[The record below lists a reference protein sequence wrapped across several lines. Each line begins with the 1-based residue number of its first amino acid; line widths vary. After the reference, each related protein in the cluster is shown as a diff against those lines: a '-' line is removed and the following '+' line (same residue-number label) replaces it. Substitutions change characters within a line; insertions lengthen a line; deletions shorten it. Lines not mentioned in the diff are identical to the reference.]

1 MKRIILFCTVLFIMA
16 MNVMAQR
23 QREAERSSGRGT
35 FCIAKDGK
43 AAAIVV
49 DEQDWKGVVRAAND
63 LGDDIRKVAPPTAP
77 EGASIVLCSNG
88 ESIVSPSGGALDLW
102 SLATVGTQERGAI
115 LIGTIGKSRIIDKLV
130 KQKKLDVSK
139 VKGQWESFVID
150 VVDGNLVVAGSDK
163 RGTIFGIYEI
173 SQRIGVSPWYWWAD
187 VPVKHQDEVYWKD
200 GRFVQPSPKV
210 KYRGIFINDEWPSF
224 GEWATEHFGGVNT
237 KMYAHMFELLLRL
250 KANYLWP
257 AMWATAFNEDDPES
271 PRLADE
277 YGIVMGTSHHEP
289 MMRAHREYV
298 TRKDEIGPWDYSVN
312 KERLDQFF
320 LDGMQRNRA
329 YDNLVTIGMRGD
341 GDVAMGKGDD
351 EDNMKTL
358 REVIKGQ
365 RQIIKKVYGREDA
378 VPQLWAI
385 FTEVQRYYDAGFT
398 VPDDVT
404 LLLCDNNWGY
414 IRRIGRD
421 FERKRKG
428 GLGLYYHIDMNGGP
442 WNDRWVNTT
451 TIPKLREQLNLA
463 YQTGIDRIWI
473 INVGDLKPKEVP
485 IDFIMHYAW
494 NPDAVKAGDE
504 QAWLERFCGSV
515 FGGAPVG
522 EPMGTVAKEAADLI
536 AKYSK
541 YNLWRK
547 AEAEVPGIFNKEEM
561 AYTDSL
567 WLSLTARAE
576 ALRTKIP
583 AEAQDAYYQLVYY
596 PVVASAGVHMIYN
609 AATRGNSNLIEQLM
623 ARDQQLS
630 DYYHKIAGGKWD
642 KMMQD
647 KHIGYTQWYM
657 PKDNINPMLLSHQVV
672 REGFKE
678 KAPIEDPRRGSLDF
692 NVGYAL
698 QDQPAT
704 KEYSIPAY
712 QFTRKTDG
720 KDAAWMFLPD
730 LGRGKGCMG
739 SSNVTAQNSEAVL
752 EYDINLTAEGKVA
765 IGILPTQDIYPARG
779 LRIGIQIDNQP
790 MQTIDARR
798 GIVDTFSEYNP
809 QNLARSKVLKP
820 LPQRSRLALSGFW
833 QGRQLPR
840 RDEVFDNLRWL
851 DATIDGIAPGKH
863 TLKLIMIDPEI
874 VIEQIVVNPDNNHY
888 SYFGNKQ

>member
-1 MKRIILFCTVLFIMA
+1 MKKLLSIWMLLLSAVCAI
-16 MNVMAQR
+16 AQSKE
-23 QREAERSSGRGT
+23 QR
-35 FCIAKDGK
+35 FCIADNGK

-49 DEQDWKGVVRAAND
+49 DEQDWKGVIRAAND
-63 LGDDIRKVAPPTAP
+63 LGDDVRKVTGVASNVIQTPDFPQ
-77 EGASIVLCSNG
+77 GSIV
-88 ESIVSPSGGALDLW
+88 V
-102 SLATVGTQERGAI
+102 
-115 LIGTIGKSRIIDKLV
+115 GTIGKSARIDQLV
-130 KQKKLDVSK
+130 KQKKLDVRQ
-139 VKGQWESFVID
+139 VKGQWESYVID

-163 RGTIFGIYEI
+163 RGTIYGIYEI

-187 VPVKHQDEVYWKD
+187 VPVKHQDELYWAD
-200 GRFVQPSPKV
+200 GHFVQPSPKV

-224 GEWATEHFGGVNT
+224 GGWATEHFGGVNS

-257 AMWATAFNEDDPES
+257 AMWATAFNEDDQLTPQV
-271 PRLADE
+271 ADE

-289 MMRAHREYV
+289 MMRAHQEYLH
-298 TRKDEIGPWDYSVN
+298 RKEQVGPWDYSVN
-312 KERLDQFF
+312 KKRLDQFF
-320 LDGMQRNRA
+320 LEGMQRNKA

-365 RQIIKKVYGREDA
+365 RSIIKKVYGREDA

-451 TIPKLREQLNLA
+451 TLPKLREQLNLA

-494 NPDAVKAGDE
+494 NPESVKAGDE
-504 QAWLERFCGSV
+504 QKWLEGYTASV
-515 FGGAPVG
+515 FGNEYAQ
-522 EPMGTVAKEAADLI
+522 ETADLI

-547 AEAEVPGIFNKEEM
+547 AEAQVPGIFNQEEM

-567 WLSLTARAE
+567 WLSLSARAE

-583 AEAQDAYYQLVYY
+583 AAAQDAYYQLVYY

-609 AATRGNSNLIEQLM
+609 AATRGNSNLIDQLM

-630 DYYHKIAGGKWD
+630 NTYHMIAGGKWS

-647 KHIGYTQWYM
+647 KHIGYTQWSM
-657 PKDNINPMLLSHQVV
+657 PKENINPMKL
-672 REGFKE
+672 GFKVSHVMANDDA
-678 KAPIEDPRRGSLDF
+678 APTR
-692 NVGYAL
+692 
-698 QDQPAT
+698 
-704 KEYSIPAY
+704 EYSMAANA
-712 QFTRKTDG
+712 FVRKSDG
-720 KDAAWMFLPD
+720 NGASWTFLPD
-730 LGRGKGCMG
+730 LGRGEGCMG
-739 SSNVTAQNSEAVL
+739 SSNVTAANSGAVL
-752 EYDINLTAEGKVA
+752 EYDLDESQLSIVNSQLTIA

-779 LRIGIQIDNQP
+779 LRIGVQIDDLP

-851 DATIDGIAPGKH
+851 DATFEGITPGKH
-863 TLKLIMIDPEI
+863 TLKVIMIDPEI
-874 VIEQIVVNPDNNHY
+874 VVEQIVVNPDNNHY
-888 SYFGNKQ
+888 SYFGNRKQ

>member
-1 MKRIILFCTVLFIMA
+1 MILLLTAVYA
-16 MNVMAQR
+16 VAQN
-23 QREAERSSGRGT
+23 EGKA
-35 FCIAKDGK
+35 FCIAKDDK

-49 DEQDWKGVVRAAND
+49 DEQDWKGVIRAAND
-63 LGDDIRKVAPPTAP
+63 LGDDVRKVTGIIS
-77 EGASIVLCSNG
+77 ELHKRDGSFCVKDGDIIV
-88 ESIVSPSGGALDLW
+88 
-102 SLATVGTQERGAI
+102 
-115 LIGTIGKSRIIDKLV
+115 GTIGKSCLIDRLV

-139 VKGQWESFVID
+139 VRGQWESFVID

-163 RGTIFGIYEI
+163 RGTIYGVYTI
-173 SQRIGVSPWYWWAD
+173 SERIGVSPWYWWAD
-187 VPVKHQDEVYWKD
+187 VPVRHQDELYWTD

-224 GEWATEHFGGVNT
+224 GEWATEHFGGVNS
-237 KMYAHMFELLLRL
+237 KMYAHIFELLLRL

-257 AMWATAFNEDDPES
+257 AMWATAFNEDDTES

-289 MMRAHREYV
+289 MMRAHQEYLH
-298 TRKDEIGPWDYSVN
+298 RKEQVGSWDYSVN
-312 KERLDQFF
+312 KDRLNQFF
-320 LDGMQRNRA
+320 FEGMQRNKA

-351 EDNMKTL
+351 ADNMKTL
-358 REVIKGQ
+358 AEVIKGQ
-365 RQIIKKVYGREDA
+365 RSIIKKVYGREDA

-494 NPDAVKAGDE
+494 NPEAVKAGDE
-504 QAWLERFCGSV
+504 QAWLEGYTSSV
-515 FGGAPVG
+515 FG
-522 EPMGTVAKEAADLI
+522 EEYAKETADLI

-547 AEAEVPGIFNKEEM
+547 AEAQVPGIFNKEEM
-561 AYTDSL
+561 ASIDSL
-567 WLSLTARAE
+567 WLSLAARAE

-596 PVVASAGVHMIYN
+596 PVVASAGVHLIYN

-630 DYYHKIAGGKWD
+630 DYYHKIANGKWS

-647 KHIGYTQWYM
+647 KHIGYTQWSM
-657 PKDNINPMLLSHQVV
+657 PKDNVNPMKL
-672 REGFKE
+672 GFKT
-678 KAPIEDPRRGSLDF
+678 D
-692 NVGYAL
+692 YAL
-698 QDQPAT
+698 QDLPPT
-704 KEYSIPAY
+704 HEYSIPAY
-712 QFTRKTDG
+712 QFSRKTEG
-720 KDAAWMFLPD
+720 KGAAWVFLPD
-730 LGRGKGCMG
+730 LGRSKGCMG
-739 SSNVTAQNSEAVL
+739 SSNVLVQNSGATM
-752 EYDINLTAEGKVA
+752 EYEIDITSEGKVA

-779 LRIGIQIDNQP
+779 LRIGIQVDNQP

-820 LPQRSRLALSGFW
+820 LPPRSRLALSGFW

-840 RDEVFDNLRWL
+840 RDEVFDNIRWL
-851 DATIDGIAPGKH
+851 DAIFEGLTTGKH
-863 TLKLIMIDPEI
+863 ILKIIMIDPEI
-874 VIEQIVVNPDNNHY
+874 VVEQIVVNPDNNHY
-888 SYFGNKQ
+888 SYFGNK

>member
-1 MKRIILFCTVLFIMA
+1 MIKKLTVGIVLFIMV
-16 MNVMAQR
+16 MNAMAQ
-23 QREAERSSGRGT
+23 SKT

-43 AAAIVV
+43 TATIVV
-49 DEQDWKGVVRAAND
+49 DEQDWKGVIRAAND
-63 LGDDIRKVAPPTAP
+63 LGDDVRKVC
-77 EGASIVLCSNG
+77 GIASEVKTFNSQLSTLNAQLIV
-88 ESIVSPSGGALDLW
+88 
-102 SLATVGTQERGAI
+102 
-115 LIGTIGKSRIIDKLV
+115 GTIGKSRLIDQLV

-150 VVDGNLVVAGSDK
+150 VVDDNLVVAGSDK
-163 RGTIFGIYEI
+163 RGTIYGIYEI

-187 VPVKHQDEVYWKD
+187 VPVLHQDELYWVD

-224 GEWATEHFGGVNT
+224 GEWATEHFGGVNS

-257 AMWATAFNEDDPES
+257 AMWATAFNEDDPLT
-271 PRLADE
+271 PQVADE

-289 MMRAHREYV
+289 MMRAHQEYLH
-298 TRKDEIGPWDYSVN
+298 RKESVGPWDYATN
-312 KERLDQFF
+312 KERVDQFF
-320 LDGMQRNRA
+320 MEGMERNKA

-351 EDNMKTL
+351 TENMKTL
-358 REVIKGQ
+358 AEVIKGQ
-365 RQIIKKVYGREDA
+365 RKIIKKIYGREDG

-494 NPDAVKAGDE
+494 NPEAVKAGDE
-504 QAWLERFCGSV
+504 QAWLENFCRSV
-515 FGGAPVG
+515 FGEEQLSIAQ
-522 EPMGTVAKEAADLI
+522 EAADLI
-536 AKYSK
+536 AKYTK

-547 AEAEVPGIFNKEEM
+547 AEAQVPGIFNKEEM

-567 WLSLTARAE
+567 WLSLSARAE
-576 ALRTKIP
+576 ALRLKIP

-596 PVVASAGVHMIYN
+596 PVVASAGVHLIYN
-609 AATRGNSNLIEQLM
+609 AATRGNKPLVSQLM

-630 DYYHKIAGGKWD
+630 DGYHQIADGKWS

-647 KHIGYTQWYM
+647 KHIGYTRWSM
-657 PKDNINPMLLSHQVV
+657 PDKNTDPTTLS
-672 REGFKE
+672 
-678 KAPIEDPRRGSLDF
+678 F
-692 NVGYAL
+692 NVAYAL
-698 QDQPAT
+698 QDQPDT

-712 QFTRKTDG
+712 QYSRKLDG
-720 KDAAWMFLPD
+720 KGASWMFLPD
-730 LGRGKGCMG
+730 LGRGEGCMG
-739 SSNVTAQNSEAVL
+739 SSNVLAQNSGAVL
-752 EYDINLTAEGKVA
+752 EYDLSSQLSTVNSQLSIAL
-765 IGILPTQDIYPARG
+765 GILPTQDIQPERG

-798 GIVDTFSEYNP
+798 GLVDTFSEYNP

-833 QGRQLPR
+833 NGRQLPR

-851 DATIDGIAPGKH
+851 DATFSDITPGKH
-863 TLKLIMIDPEI
+863 TLKVIMIDPEI
-874 VIEQIVVNPDNNHY
+874 VVEQIVVNPDNNHY
-888 SYFGNKQ
+888 SYFGTSSAANAHSPAQR

>member
-1 MKRIILFCTVLFIMA
+1 MKLKHILKQVSQFLSIFADKTDDSDMKKSCVLFFVLTMVL
-16 MNVMAQR
+16 NSLAQN
-23 QREAERSSGRGT
+23 ER
-35 FCIAKDGK
+35 FCIAMEGHS
-43 AAAIVV
+43 ASIIV
-49 DEQDWKGVVRAAND
+49 DEQDWKGVVRAARD
-63 LGDDIRKVAPPTAP
+63 LGDDVGKVTGVVSEVVLAQTAT
-77 EGASIVLCSNG
+77 
-88 ESIVSPSGGALDLW
+88 
-102 SLATVGTQERGAI
+102 ATGNVVV
-115 LIGTIGKSRIIDKLV
+115 GTIGKSALIDRLI
-130 KQKKLDVSK
+130 KQKRLDVSQ
-139 VKGQWESFVID
+139 VRGQWESFVID
-150 VVDGNLVVAGSDK
+150 IVDGNLVIAGSDK
-163 RGTIFGIYEI
+163 RGTIYGIYEV

-187 VPVKHQDEVYWKD
+187 VPVRHQNELYWEG

-224 GEWATEHFGGVNT
+224 GGWATTHFGGVNS

-257 AMWATAFNEDDPES
+257 AMWDSRFNEDDTES

-289 MMRAHREYV
+289 MMRAHKEYV
-298 TRKDEIGPWDYSVN
+298 YRKDSIGPWDYSVN
-312 KERLDQFF
+312 KERLDRFF
-320 LDGMQRNRA
+320 LDGMLRNKA

-351 EDNMKTL
+351 ADNMKTL
-358 REVIKGQ
+358 AEVIKGQ
-365 RQIIKKVYGREDA
+365 RHIIKKVYGREDG

-504 QAWLERFCGSV
+504 QAWLEGFTAHA
-515 FGGAPVG
+515 FGR
-522 EPMGTVAKEAADLI
+522 ENAKESADLI
-536 AKYSK
+536 AKYTK

-547 AEAEVPGIFNKEEM
+547 AESQVLGIFNKEEM
-561 AYTDSL
+561 DATDSL
-567 WLSLTARAE
+567 WLSLAARAE
-576 ALRTKIP
+576 ALRMKIP
-583 AEAQDAYYQLVYY
+583 AEAQNAYYQLVYY
-596 PVVASAGVHMIYN
+596 PVVGSAGVALLYN
-609 AATRGNSNLIEQLM
+609 AATRGNELLVEQLM
-623 ARDQQLS
+623 SRDKQLS
-630 DYYHKIAGGKWD
+630 DYYHQMAGGKWNG
-642 KMMQD
+642 MMQD

-657 PKDNINPMLLSHQVV
+657 PEENINPLQQRNPS
-672 REGFKE
+672 G
-678 KAPIEDPRRGSLDF
+678 F
-692 NVGYAL
+692 NVAHAL
-698 QDQPAT
+698 QEQPET
-704 KEYSIPAY
+704 REYSIPAW
-712 QFTRKTDG
+712 QFARKTDG
-720 KDAAWMFLPD
+720 KDAAWTLLPD

-739 SSNVTAQNSEAVL
+739 SSNVLAQNSGATL
-752 EYDINLTAEGKVA
+752 EYDVELTEEGRVA
-765 IGILPTQDIYPARG
+765 IGILPTQDVLPERG
-779 LRIGIQIDNQP
+779 LRIGVQIDDQP
-790 MQTIDARR
+790 IQVVDARR
-798 GIVDTFSEYNP
+798 GLVDTFSEYNP
-809 QNLARSKVLKP
+809 QNLSRSKVLKA
-820 LPQRSRLALSGFW
+820 LPPRSRLALSGFW

-851 DATIDGIAPGKH
+851 DAAFPDITPGRH
-863 TLKLIMIDPEI
+863 TLKVIMIDPEI
-874 VIEQIVVNPDNNHY
+874 VVEQIVVNPDDNHY
-888 SYFGNKQ
+888 SYFGNRNK